1 MNNFDDIIK
10 KACKREIEENLDYE
24 NMIKKAINS
33 NNYKMPF
40 LNKVAVLILSLVMS
54 GTVVLA
60 TTYVVYEKIWKE
72 PEKISEEEMELEVQK
87 VKEPITEEEKKSL
100 IKEEQAI
107 QIANDILKKIGYEEA
122 IIEET
127 NIIRGYDSKK
137 HYLLKGEGVTIN
149 LNPDTGA
156 FEYFS
161 NDSMENKKIKCDD
174 ISEEE
179 ARKIAEE
186 IYIKLNVISENDGY
200 EIMTAEKINMASG
213 NVVNDMWQVSYARK
227 DGDFFDKDTRF
238 TTCFYVQNGKP
249 IYYII
254 KGKVENNIEN
264 NPIVLSKEEAIK
276 IAVEKEKEFSNLEI
290 IETTAEN
297 EIKKSNIF
305 IYALENNITNEN
317 GEYKIEEVTRNV
329 WVVQIKH
336 IKENKPR
343 SSELEIVKEMYD
355 KKYYIDAT
363 TGEIIGGEQAEY

>member
-10 KACKREIEENLDYE
+10 NACKREIEETLDYE

-33 NNYKMPF
+33 NSYKIPF
-40 LNKVAVLILSLVMS
+40 FNKVAVLILSLVMS

-60 TTYVVYEKIWKE
+60 TSYIVYENIWKE
-72 PEKISEEEMELEVQK
+72 PEKISEEEMEIEVQK
-87 VKEPITEEEKKSL
+87 VKEPIKEEEKKLL
-100 IKEEQAI
+100 IGEEEAI
-107 QIANDILKKIGYEEA
+107 KIANDILKKIGYEES
-122 IIEET
+122 IIEKAD
-127 NIIRGYDSKK
+127 IIRGYDSKK
-137 HYLLKGEGVTIN
+137 HYLLNGENVTIN
-149 LNPDTGA
+149 LDAETGT

-161 NDSMENKKIKCDD
+161 NDSIKNEKIECDN
-174 ISEEE
+174 ISEED
-179 ARKIAEE
+179 AIKIAKE

-200 EIMTAEKINMASG
+200 EIMSAEKINMASG

-227 DGDFFDKDTRF
+227 YGDFFDKDTRF

-264 NPIVLSKEEAIK
+264 NPIILSKEEAIK
-276 IAVEKEKEFSNLEI
+276 IAIEKEKEFSNLEI
-290 IETTAEN
+290 IEATAEN

-336 IKENKPR
+336 SKENKPR
-343 SSELEIVKEMYD
+343 SSELETVKMMYD

>member
-1 MNNFDDIIK
+1 
-10 KACKREIEENLDYE
+10 
-24 NMIKKAINS
+24 
-33 NNYKMPF
+33 
-40 LNKVAVLILSLVMS
+40 
-54 GTVVLA
+54 
-60 TTYVVYEKIWKE
+60 
-72 PEKISEEEMELEVQK
+72 
-87 VKEPITEEEKKSL
+87 
-100 IKEEQAI
+100 
-107 QIANDILKKIGYEEA
+107 
-122 IIEET
+122 
-127 NIIRGYDSKK
+127 
-137 HYLLKGEGVTIN
+137 
-149 LNPDTGA
+149 
-156 FEYFS
+156 
-161 NDSMENKKIKCDD
+161 MENKKIKCDD